1 MGDIIGLIIGIAG
14 AAIVVWWAMD
24 SDKKEK

>member
-1 MGDIIGLIIGIAG
+1 MGDIIGLIIGVAVV
-14 AAIVVWWAMD
+14 AIFVWWAMG